1 MLELLPIFFAGVAI
15 LVIGLGAI
23 LSALVKKRLLRF
35 FACGSPR
42 VRWLSIVQVVA
53 AEVLI
58 LACSIFVLLQRMSSS
73 FPAFQGNGMWFLG
86 VLFGGST
93 ILYWVFGVIPN
104 LYILGKTASEVKD
117 NREEFRRLGYAAL
130 LALPTPLFSFAVAT
144 VIYLSVR

>member
-1 MLELLPIFFAGVAI
+1 MLELLPLFFAGVAI

-23 LSALVKKRLLRF
+23 LSALAKKRLLRF
-35 FACGSPR
+35 FAGGSPR
-42 VRWLSIVQVVA
+42 VRWLSIVQVVT

-58 LACSIFVLLQRMSSS
+58 LGCSIFVLLQRMSSS

-104 LYILGKTASEVKD
+104 LYILGKTANEARG
-117 NREEFRRLGYAAL
+117 NREEFQRLGYAAL

-144 VIYLSVR
+144 AIYLSAQ

>member
-1 MLELLPIFFAGVAI
+1 MLELLPVFFAGVAI

-23 LSALVKKRLLRF
+23 HAALVKKRLLRF
-35 FACGSPR
+35 FACGSAR
-42 VRWLSIVQVVA
+42 VRWFTVVQVVT

-58 LACSIFVLLQRMSSS
+58 LGCSIFVLLQRMSLS
-73 FPAFQGNGMWFLG
+73 FLAFQGDGMWFLG

-104 LYILGKTASEVKD
+104 LYILGKTASEAKD
-117 NREEFRRLGYAAL
+117 NREEFRRLGFAAL
-130 LALPTPLFSFAVAT
+130 LALPTPVFSFAITT